1 MEIDLAKV
9 VFGNDVQAGNSID
22 RYLHNYMRR
31 DFFFLSMFAI
41 IIDWMTQY
49 QFPIYLVKTAPFS
62 LSLKTKME
70 DWIKYDFPSENY
82 DNLIQTFGLF
92 SISSLIDNVFLR
104 RIYYAS
110 KCWNFTLSE
119 TIFMWSFD
127 FSLLYYHIYSAQ
139 SLPHFPSIWAFIS
152 MKFLCLGTKLK
163 TACCKQKISKINCD
177 QVFWEVVRF
186 VIFVTSGLLMC

>member
-1 MEIDLAKV
+1 
-9 VFGNDVQAGNSID
+9 
-22 RYLHNYMRR
+22 
-31 DFFFLSMFAI
+31 
-41 IIDWMTQY
+41 MTQY

-70 DWIKYDFPSENY
+70 DWIKHDFPSENY

-127 FSLLYYHIYSAQ
+127 FSLLYYHIHSAQ

-152 MKFLCLGTKLK
+152 IKFLCLGTKLK
-163 TACCKQKISKINCD
+163 QLAANRKFLKLIVIRF
-177 QVFWEVVRF
+177 FWGVVRF
-186 VIFVTSGLLMC
+186 VIYVTSGLLMC

>member
-1 MEIDLAKV
+1 
-9 VFGNDVQAGNSID
+9 
-22 RYLHNYMRR
+22 
-31 DFFFLSMFAI
+31 
-41 IIDWMTQY
+41 MTQY

-92 SISSLIDNVFLR
+92 SISSLTDNVFLR

-127 FSLLYYHIYSAQ
+127 FSLLYYRIYSAQ

-163 TACCKQKISKINCD
+163 QLAANKKILKLI
-177 QVFWEVVRF
+177 VIRFFWGVVRF
-186 VIFVTSGLLMC
+186 VIYVTSGLLMC

>member
-92 SISSLIDNVFLR
+92 SISSLIDNGFFYVESIMLQS
-104 RIYYAS
+104 AE
-110 KCWNFTLSE
+110 TLLYQRQYLCDRL
-119 TIFMWSFD
+119 IFPSFIITFIQRKVCPISLQFELLSRWSFCA
-127 FSLLYYHIYSAQ
+127 LEQ
-139 SLPHFPSIWAFIS
+139 
-152 MKFLCLGTKLK
+152 
-163 TACCKQKISKINCD
+163 N
-177 QVFWEVVRF
+177 
-186 VIFVTSGLLMC
+186 

>member
-1 MEIDLAKV
+1 
-9 VFGNDVQAGNSID
+9 
-22 RYLHNYMRR
+22 
-31 DFFFLSMFAI
+31 MFAI

-70 DWIKYDFPSENY
+70 DWIKYEFPSENY

-127 FSLLYYHIYSAQ
+127 FSLVCPI
-139 SLPHFPSIWAFIS
+139 SLPFELLSRWSFVPWNKIKNSS
-152 MKFLCLGTKLK
+152 LQTKKFLKL
-163 TACCKQKISKINCD
+163 IVI
-177 QVFWEVVRF
+177 RF
-186 VIFVTSGLLMC
+186 FGE

>member
-1 MEIDLAKV
+1 
-9 VFGNDVQAGNSID
+9 
-22 RYLHNYMRR
+22 
-31 DFFFLSMFAI
+31 
-41 IIDWMTQY
+41 MTQY

-110 KCWNFTLSE
+110 KC
-119 TIFMWSFD
+119 
-127 FSLLYYHIYSAQ
+127 
-139 SLPHFPSIWAFIS
+139 
-152 MKFLCLGTKLK
+152 
-163 TACCKQKISKINCD
+163 
-177 QVFWEVVRF
+177 
-186 VIFVTSGLLMC
+186 

>member
-1 MEIDLAKV
+1 
-9 VFGNDVQAGNSID
+9 
-22 RYLHNYMRR
+22 
-31 DFFFLSMFAI
+31 
-41 IIDWMTQY
+41 MTQY

-70 DWIKYDFPSENY
+70 DWRKYDFPSENY

-127 FSLLYYHIYSAQ
+127 FSLLYYHIHSAQ
-139 SLPHFPSIWAFIS
+139 SLPHFPSMWAFIS

-163 TACCKQKISKINCD
+163 TARCKQKTSKINCD

>member
-127 FSLLYYHIYSAQ
+127 FSLLFSAKFAPFPFHLSFYLDEVFVPWNKIKNS
-139 SLPHFPSIWAFIS
+139 SLQ
-152 MKFLCLGTKLK
+152 TK
-163 TACCKQKISKINCD
+163 N
-177 QVFWEVVRF
+177 F
-186 VIFVTSGLLMC
+186 